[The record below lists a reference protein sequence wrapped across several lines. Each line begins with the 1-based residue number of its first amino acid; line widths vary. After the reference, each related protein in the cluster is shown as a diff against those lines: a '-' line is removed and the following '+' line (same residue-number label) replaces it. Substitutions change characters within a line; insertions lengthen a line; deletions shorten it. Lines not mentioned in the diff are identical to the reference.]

1 MLHDELSLF
10 IEGEWCKGTGGA
22 ADVVDP
28 ATEESLGRLSFA
40 GPADIDRA
48 LASAEQG
55 FREWSQRLP
64 QERAAVLHRVAAIIV
79 ERADEIGRDL
89 TQEQG
94 KPFADSRNELLRV
107 AESFR
112 WCAEE
117 ASRIYGKVW
126 PARRAGMVH
135 MTIKVPN
142 GPVAAFTPWNFPA
155 TIPGRKISSALA
167 AGCSIIL
174 KASEDTPTTAMGI
187 VRACA
192 DGGVPPGVVSLLFG
206 DPPAVADHLL
216 SSPIV
221 RNLTLTGS
229 IAAGKAV
236 AALAAK
242 HLVRPTLELGGH
254 APVIVFDDIDAVAA
268 ADAMTPIKYRNA
280 GQVCTAPSRIY
291 VQESSFRPFVDR
303 FVANSRALRVGRGLD
318 PDVQMGPLANARR
331 RAAMEELVADARAR
345 GGKVLTGGERIGNRG
360 FFFAPTVVTD
370 IPDDSR
376 LMTEEPFGPIA
387 PIVPFRDTDEVIA
400 RANAL
405 PVGLAAYAFTRSA
418 ARANAMSREL
428 EAGLVCVN
436 TFTGV
441 PSDAPFGGMKE
452 SGYGYEGGIEGIEAF
467 MQTRLIVHDTALQ
480 GER

>member
-1 MLHDELSLF
+1 MQHDGLSLF
-10 IEGEWCKGTGGA
+10 IEGEWCRGTGGA

-28 ATEESLGRLSFA
+28 ATEESLGQLSFA
-40 GPADIDRA
+40 GTAEIDRA
-48 LASAEQG
+48 LASAAQG
-55 FREWSQRLP
+55 FREWSKRLP
-64 QERAAVLHRVAAIIV
+64 HERATVLHRVAGLIA

-94 KPFADSRNELLRV
+94 KPLGEARTELLRV

-117 ASRIYGKVW
+117 ATRIWGKVW
-126 PARRAGMVH
+126 PVRRSGTRH
-135 MTIKVPN
+135 MTIKVPS

-155 TIPGRKISSALA
+155 TIPGRKLSSALA

-174 KASEDTPTTAMGI
+174 KASEETPATAMGL

-206 DPPAVADHLL
+206 DPPAVAGRLL
-216 SSPIV
+216 SSPVV
-221 RNLTLTGS
+221 RNVSLTGS
-229 IAAGKAV
+229 VGAGKAV
-236 AALAAK
+236 AALAAR
-242 HLVRPTLELGGH
+242 HLSRPTLELGGH
-254 APVIVFDDIDAVAA
+254 APVVVFDDVDAAVAA
-268 ADAMTPIKYRNA
+268 DAITQFKFRNA
-280 GQVCTAPSRIY
+280 GQVCIAPSRIY
-291 VQESSFRPFVDR
+291 VQESSFRR
-303 FVANSRALRVGRGLD
+303 FVERFVENARAVRVGRGLD

-331 RAAMEELVADARAR
+331 LAAMEELVADARAR
-345 GGKVLTGGERIGNRG
+345 GGNVLTGGARIGNRG

-376 LMTEEPFGPIA
+376 LMAEEPFGPIA
-387 PIVPFRDTDEVIA
+387 PIVPFRDSDEVIE
-400 RANAL
+400 RANAVPL
-405 PVGLAAYAFTRSA
+405 GLSAYAFTRSS
-418 ARANAMSREL
+418 ARAAAMTERL

-441 PSDAPFGGMKE
+441 LNDAPFGGMKE

-467 MQTRLIVHDTALQ
+467 MQTRLVIHDTAFQ
-480 GER
+480 GAR